1 MWTILI
7 SGPQWGKER
16 AGGLRSLFPPQL
28 LIIGGGVQP
37 LHSDWAS
44 TGGITGGVVGGSGGE
59 E

>member
-1 MWTILI
+1 MDDIDLWSSMGERKSWWPKKSFPATII
-7 SGPQWGKER
+7 DNWG
-16 AGGLRSLFPPQL
+16 GFQL
-28 LIIGGGVQP
+28 